1 MGFPKMVVADALMP
15 IDSFLP
21 VPIGADNRP
30 GMEYRYLPARSRE
43 PVVFEVC
50 SPAQSSFVYGSDGQ
64 EVITPKRGQ
73 FIDCYI

>member
-1 MGFPKMVVADALMP
+1 MVVADALMP

-30 GMEYRYLPARSRE
+30 GMEHRYLPARSRE
-43 PVVFEVC
+43 PVVFEVYF
-50 SPAQSSFVYGSDGQ
+50 PAESSCVYGSDG
-64 EVITPKRGQ
+64 EKVIIQKTGQ